1 MSDRFVDAKGRPVV
15 AVTGMGL
22 VTSLGWGK
30 SDNWAALTA
39 GRSGITA
46 IDRFP
51 TDGLR
56 TTIAG
61 TVTSRCGHS
70 AENYSAYDLSLEIA
84 TAAAA
89 EAVEQAGLSGSGRRL
104 PGPLIVATPPS
115 ELEWPHLRRLHR
127 AKEGGAQTG
136 YSRLRAAART
146 GAFADLSRHVRFAA
160 IADALQQR
168 FDTTGEPLSI
178 CTACASGSSAI
189 QFALEAIRRGQTEAA
204 LCVATDATV
213 HPEGLIRFSL
223 LSALSTRNERPQE
236 ASRPFTK
243 SRDGFVIAE
252 GAGAMV
258 LESYAHARAR
268 GAEPLAFVRGAGEK
282 ADSYHRTRS
291 QPDGKAIVG
300 AIEKG
305 LLDAGVGP
313 EDVDHVNAHGT
324 STPEN
329 DRMEY
334 VSLRAVF
341 GDRLRR
347 LPITS
352 NKSQIGHTLIAA
364 GGVEAVIS
372 AMSLA
377 AGVIPPTINYRDP
390 DPELELD
397 VVANTARHVPMTTL
411 LSNSFGFG
419 GQNVCLVMSS
429 KPN

>member
-1 MSDRFVDAKGRPVV
+1 MSDRFTDTKGRPVV

-30 SDNWAALTA
+30 SDNWAALMA

-70 AENYSAYDLSLEIA
+70 AVNYSAHDLSLEIA

-89 EAVEQAGLSGSGRRL
+89 EAVAQAGLVGL
-104 PGPLIVATPPS
+104 VHFPGPLVVATPPS
-115 ELEWPHLRRLHR
+115 ELEWPQLMRLHR
-127 AKEGGAQTG
+127 AEQGGEQAD

-146 GAFADLSRHVRFAA
+146 GAFADLSHHVRFAA

-168 FDTTGEPLSI
+168 FGTAGEPLSI
-178 CTACASGSSAI
+178 CTACASGSSAV
-189 QFALEAIRRGQTEAA
+189 QFAMEAIRRGQTEAA

-268 GAEPLAFVRGAGEK
+268 GAEPLAFVLGAGEK

-300 AIEKG
+300 AIEKA
-305 LLDAGVGP
+305 LLDAGVGA
-313 EDVDHVNAHGT
+313 EHVDHVNAHGT

-329 DRMEY
+329 DRMEC

-364 GGVEAVIS
+364 GAVEAVIS

-377 AGVIPPTINYRDP
+377 TGVIPPTINYRDP
-390 DPELELD
+390 DPELDLD
-397 VVANTARHVPMTTL
+397 VVANTARRVPMKTV